1 MHFFVQMADGCGTVK
16 SSDRSSIAA
25 ECSQIHCL
33 QRQTSAASVKPK
45 EQQQQWAGQHKVN
58 TGMAKKQQQQQEGE
72 NIVALIST
80 TTNKTGTKF
89 HVAGF
94 STRHL
99 Q

>member
-1 MHFFVQMADGCGTVK
+1 MADGCGTVK

-45 EQQQQWAGQHKVN
+45 EQQQQ
-58 TGMAKKQQQQQEGE
+58 EGE